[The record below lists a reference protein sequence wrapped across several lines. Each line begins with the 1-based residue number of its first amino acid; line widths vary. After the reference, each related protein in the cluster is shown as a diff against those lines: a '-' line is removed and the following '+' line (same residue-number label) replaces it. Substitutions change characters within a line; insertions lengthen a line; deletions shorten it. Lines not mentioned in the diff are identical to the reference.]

1 MEEQEHNVLRK
12 GGPGREA
19 SVEDWW
25 GGDGGGVRRWD
36 GKRLEGA
43 TGGEVNRSD
52 ELQEGLHF
60 GTVSTRRGWFVDAG
74 ERRRTSSPSKSPSR
88 HAR

>member
-1 MEEQEHNVLRK
+1 M
-12 GGPGREA
+12 
-19 SVEDWW
+19 
-25 GGDGGGVRRWD
+25 RRCD

-43 TGGEVNRSD
+43 TGGEADRSD

-60 GTVSTRRGWFVDAG
+60 GTVNTLRGWLVDAG